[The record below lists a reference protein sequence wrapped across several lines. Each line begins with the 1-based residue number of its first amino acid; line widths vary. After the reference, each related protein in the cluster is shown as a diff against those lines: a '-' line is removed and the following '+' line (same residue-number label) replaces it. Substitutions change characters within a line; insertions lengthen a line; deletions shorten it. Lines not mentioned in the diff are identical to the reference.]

1 MARQYMKVVGVG
13 GGRGPRPVIR
23 TVRGGRGPNIYRA
36 TSQLLAKAKT
46 ANG

>member
-23 TVRGGRGPNIYRA
+23 SGRGPNIYRA
-36 TSQLLAKAKT
+36 TSRLLAKAKT